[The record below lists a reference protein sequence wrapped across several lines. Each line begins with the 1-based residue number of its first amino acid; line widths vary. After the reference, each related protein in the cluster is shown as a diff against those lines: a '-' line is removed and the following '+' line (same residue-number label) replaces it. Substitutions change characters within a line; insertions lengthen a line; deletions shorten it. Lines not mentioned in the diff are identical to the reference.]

1 LTDSDDTCTGADPN
15 PRPPKD
21 VPPPGACDCH
31 AHIFGP
37 AAEYPY
43 SPTRKYTPSDASIEA
58 YQFMLATLGITRA
71 VIVQPSVY
79 GYDNRATLDAIKAM
93 GANFRGVA
101 VIDPETISHG
111 ELKQMHDIGIRGVRV
126 NQAYDHRLDM
136 DYLYQVV
143 EKIQPLGWHLQLFV
157 DINNIPDFKREIIK
171 LPVEVVI
178 DHMGFV
184 ATGNGVTNAAFQ
196 ELLALLEQGNCWVK
210 LSGAYRIS
218 AQDIAP
224 YRDVPPFATA
234 LAAANPDRCV
244 WGTDWPHPHIVKPVP
259 NDGDLLDLLSVWVPD
274 QITRHRIL
282 VENAAKLY
290 DFPAL

>member
-1 LTDSDDTCTGADPN
+1 MNNTADASAGADPN

-21 VPPPGACDCH
+21 IPPPGACDCH

-37 AAEYPY
+37 VDRYPY
-43 SPTRKYTPSDASIEA
+43 ATTRKYTPPDASLEA
-58 YQFMLATLGITRA
+58 YQLMLSTLGITRA

-79 GYDNRATLDAIKAM
+79 GFDNRATLDAIKTL
-93 GANFRGVA
+93 GGNFRGVA
-101 VIDPETISHG
+101 VIDPETVTSA
-111 ELKQMHDIGIRGVRV
+111 ELQQMHDIGIRGVRV
-126 NQAYDHRLDM
+126 NQAYDHSLDM
-136 DYLYQVV
+136 DYLHQVV

-157 DINNIPDFKREIIK
+157 NINNFPDFKREIIS
-171 LPVEVVI
+171 LPLEVVI

-196 ELLALLEQGNCWVK
+196 DLLALLKRCNCWVK

-218 AQDIAP
+218 TQDITP
-224 YRDVPPFATA
+224 YSDVTPFAKA
-234 LAAANPDRCV
+234 LVEANPDRCV
-244 WGTDWPHPHIVKPVP
+244 WGTDWPHPHIETPVP
-259 NDGDLLDLLSVWVPD
+259 NDGDLLDLLSLWVPD
-274 QITRHRIL
+274 QNIRHRIL